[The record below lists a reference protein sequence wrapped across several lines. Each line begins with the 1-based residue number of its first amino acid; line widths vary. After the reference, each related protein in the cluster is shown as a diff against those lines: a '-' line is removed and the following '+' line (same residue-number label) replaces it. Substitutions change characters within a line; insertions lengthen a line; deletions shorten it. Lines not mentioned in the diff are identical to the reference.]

1 MTSGTPSTSRAR
13 AIALY
18 LAMAGALL
26 AILLALV
33 VRPQGDAPPEL
44 LRFFGRFHSL
54 LVHLPIGIVTL
65 IALAEL
71 GSFSARV
78 RSKIDPAIGFALPV
92 LALTSVAAF
101 SLGLLLARGGGYP
114 SRLVSLHRGL
124 TLAAIVMLP
133 VCAALWLGPV
143 QRLGN
148 LGRWMYRGALGLA
161 LGLMSIGAHFG
172 GSMTRGEDYLVQYA
186 PKFARG
192 WLGVKD
198 TETFTE
204 TPMEP
209 TSEPLVWEHSVKP
222 LLKTHCVKCHGP
234 KETKGGL
241 RLDSLQA
248 ALKGGDDEGPS
259 VVAGSAAR
267 SPLVKRMR
275 LPVSDEDRMPPDGK
289 AGPSEAEIAL
299 IGWWIDRGVNETL
312 RMRDGVTPDGVAEL
326 LAKLLTQTAT
336 ASSAAAA
343 GGGAGAAG
351 RAPSASAADG
361 GAPAEVASDDDAED
375 DAEDND
381 AEDDD
386 DDDSEFGPTPNY
398 GSGDSSGSSGS
409 SDSTQAVT
417 HEPSPVWS
425 HAVSPLL
432 NARCGKCHGPK
443 RQKGKFRV
451 DSIAAL
457 TQGGKKDGPG
467 VVPGATQTGSL
478 LQRIRSTVKD
488 KHMPP
493 AKEPQLSALEIELLS
508 WWIKQGA
515 NDTLSTSALP
525 KNLAA
530 KYGPAAASA
539 AASPSAEQADA
550 GAPDAEAKA
559 EAEAEAKAEAKADA
573 GTPKAKDGGGGT
585 STPSDAGV
593 ASHDA
598 ARDAGVTEATAS
610 VALYADVVAP
620 ILTKRCGACHTG
632 ESAMGALRID
642 DLAGMLAGGDIVP
655 GEPEASPLLARQLVP
670 LEELNHMPPK
680 GEPQP
685 QPWELE
691 VIRLWIRDGADADA
705 RVARADLPPQAQPTA
720 THSPD
725 SSGDAGSDAA
735 TANAAP
741 GAGVKT
747 QPTSGCAACRVG
759 LSAAAQDQP
768 GGRASLA
775 WLGAWLGAWLLLGWR
790 RRAGRDA

>member
-259 VVAGSAAR
+259 VVAGSAGQ

-289 AGPSEAEIAL
+289 PGPSEAEIAL
-299 IGWWIDRGVNETL
+299 IGWWIDRGANETL
-312 RMRDGVTPDGVAEL
+312 RMRDGVTPDGVGEL
-326 LAKLLTQTAT
+326 LAKLLTQAAT
-336 ASSAAAA
+336 ASSAGATATEAGTAGPAA
-343 GGGAGAAG
+343 
-351 RAPSASAADG
+351 SASAADG
-361 GAPAEVASDDDAED
+361 GAPAEVASDDED
-375 DAEDND
+375 DAEG
-381 AEDDD
+381 DD

-550 GAPDAEAKA
+550 GAPDADA
-559 EAEAEAKAEAKADA
+559 EAEAEAEAEADA
-573 GTPKAKDGGGGT
+573 GTPKAKDGGGGAST
-585 STPSDAGV
+585 SSDAGV
-593 ASHDA
+593 ASHGA
-598 ARDAGVTEATAS
+598 ASDAGVTEATAS

-642 DLAGMLAGGDIVP
+642 DLPGMLEGGDIVP

-685 QPWELE
+685 QAWELE
-691 VIRLWIRDGADADA
+691 VIRLWIRDGADANA
-705 RVARADLPPQAQPTA
+705 RVALADLPPAAQVA
-720 THSPD
+720 AARSAD
-725 SSGDAGSDAA
+725 SSSDAGSDAA
-735 TANAAP
+735 PTTPAP
-741 GAGVKT
+741 GTGVKT
-747 QPTSGCAACRVG
+747 QPTSGCAACRIG
-759 LSAAAQDQP
+759 LSTAAENQP

-775 WLGAWLGAWLLLGWR
+775 WLGAWLGAGLLLGWR